1 MTKWK
6 AIIIIVLAFSA
17 FLTGCSTQF
26 GYRFADTY
34 LEWQLAKY
42 VDVSGQLETDVD
54 TSIDKLHMWHAR
66 SELPRYRDF
75 LDTILDD
82 LERGNIDAQ
91 NLFDYTDEA
100 FQLWQ
105 RIRNQVTP
113 YAQEFLPRLN
123 ATQRAQLIEN
133 LRERLQEERDEAQE
147 LTADDRFKRSY
158 ERALDRAND
167 WLGRVTPLQRR
178 VLRRWLHERDDSDA
192 LWLDYQEQWLNRF
205 EQILAAPQSDSFTVE
220 LNQLFTQPEQLR
232 SDDLNAQNSANRE
245 LAVAV
250 TLVIYQSLSPRQ
262 EQHLKAK
269 LREYRATLTDLINE
283 YAVTTD

>member
-1 MTKWK
+1 MT
-6 AIIIIVLAFSA
+6 IQQRFILIVLSLSVA
-17 FLTGCSTQF
+17 LTGCSTQF

-42 VDVSGQLETDVD
+42 VDVSGELQTDVN
-54 TSIDKLHMWHAR
+54 SAIDELHMWHAR

-75 LDTILDD
+75 LDTIINDLDHG
-82 LERGNIDAQ
+82 RIDAQ
-91 NLFDYTDEA
+91 HLFNYTDEA
-100 FQLWQ
+100 FELWQ

-147 LTADDRFKRSY
+147 LTADDRFERSY

-167 WLGRVTPLQRR
+167 WLGRVEPLQRR
-178 VLRRWLHERDDSDA
+178 ILRRWLHERDDSDV
-192 LWLDYQEQWLNRF
+192 LWLDYQEEWLNRF
-205 EQILAAPQSDSFTVE
+205 EHVLAESQSDTFAVE
-220 LNQLFTQPEQLR
+220 LYKLFTQPEQLR
-232 SDDLNAQNSANRE
+232 SDDLKAQNAANRE

-250 TLVIYQSLSPRQ
+250 TLVMYQSLSPRQ

-269 LREYRATLTDLINE
+269 LRDYRATLTDLINE
-283 YAVTTD
+283 YAVTSD

>member
-6 AIIIIVLAFSA
+6 TIIIIVLVFSA

-54 TSIDKLHMWHAR
+54 TAIDELHMWHAR

-75 LDTILDD
+75 LDTMLDD
-82 LERGNIDAQ
+82 LEHGAVDAQ
-91 NLFDYTDEA
+91 RLFDYGGEV
-100 FQLWQ
+100 FHFWQ
-105 RIRNQVTP
+105 RIRNQITP

-123 ATQRAQLIEN
+123 ATQRTQLIKN
-133 LRERLQEERDEAQE
+133 LRDRLQEERKEAQE
-147 LTADDRFKRSY
+147 LTDDERFERSY
-158 ERALDRAND
+158 DRAVERASD
-167 WLGRVTPLQRR
+167 WLGRVHPEQRR
-178 VLRRWLHERDDSDA
+178 LLRRWVQERDNSDE
-192 LWLDYQEQWLNRF
+192 LWLDYQAQWLNRF
-205 EQILAAPQSDSFTVE
+205 EEILAEPQAETFAAE
-220 LNQLFTQPEQLR
+220 LHDLFTQPEQLR
-232 SDDLNAQNSANRE
+232 SEELHAQNAENRE

-250 TLVIYQSLSPRQ
+250 ILVIYQSLSSQ
-262 EQHLKAK
+262 QKQHLEAK

-283 YAVTTD
+283 FAVTTD